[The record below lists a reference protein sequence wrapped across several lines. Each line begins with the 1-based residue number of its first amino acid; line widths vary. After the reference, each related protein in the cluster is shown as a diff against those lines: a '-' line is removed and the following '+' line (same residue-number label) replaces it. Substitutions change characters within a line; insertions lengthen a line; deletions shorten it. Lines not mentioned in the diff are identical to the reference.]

1 MKKILWMVS
10 LLIAMMGFCTAL
22 AQEKPNE
29 VIFTKGQIAEVGSD
43 TVRVVG
49 QGAHREIVLDVTA
62 STHIVSAEDGRTL
75 DFAGLQ
81 KGEKVVAYYGPQVR
95 KSMPP
100 QASAIALVVGTPTSG
115 GIGMYMQVAT
125 VQKKSDG
132 NIRALSTNGDMLIT
146 IRKEIFPQHNNVREG
161 SELIVWYNMMTM
173 SMPGQAT
180 AIKAV
185 LLPAQIK
192 VHLGNGVIF
201 ANGKELPLDEGD
213 NILVSGE
220 KIMLPLRVI
229 MENLGYDL
237 LWDGE
242 RQQVRVLSGAH
253 IAAAFR
259 IGSTSYQKGQE
270 LIELADAPVV
280 INGKTL
286 MPVEFF
292 SDVLSMKVQ
301 IINS

>member
-22 AQEKPNE
+22 AQEKPKE
-29 VIFTKGQIAEVGSD
+29 VLFTKGQIAEVGSD

-49 QGAHREIVLDVTA
+49 QGSHGEIVLDITA
-62 STHIVSAEDGRTL
+62 STHIVSAEDGKPV
-75 DFAGLQ
+75 DFAALE

-100 QASAIALVVGTPTSG
+100 QANAIALVVGTPISG
-115 GIGMYMQVAT
+115 GVGMYMHVAS

-132 NIRALSTNGDMLIT
+132 NIRALSTNGDILIT
-146 IRKEIFPQHNNVREG
+146 IRKELFPQYNNVREG

-192 VHLGNGVIF
+192 VYLGAGVIV
-201 ANGKELPLDEGD
+201 ANGKELTLDEGD
-213 NILVSGE
+213 NILVSGD
-220 KIMLPLRVI
+220 KVMLPLRVI
-229 MENLGYDL
+229 MENLGYNL

-242 RQQVRVLSGAH
+242 RQQVRVLTGPH

-270 LIELADAPVV
+270 LIELDDAPVV

-292 SDVLSMKVQ
+292 SDILNMKVQ